1 MAHIENRAGK
11 HGTGNLEEDE
21 ARSRIDVGLCRP
33 FKRDK
38 YGCDLQTAEQKKHG
52 T

>member
-1 MAHIENRAGK
+1 MTHIVNRTGE
-11 HGTGNLEEDE
+11 HGTGNLQEDE

-38 YGCDLQTAEQKKHG
+38 ERCDLHSAKEKKQG
-52 T
+52 A